1 MYVYVYVCVCLCI
14 FTSTG
19 KVTHIKLWVGKMV
32 QWAKALY
39 LLQSLI
45 SRDPYLRPTRPTE
58 RMDSYKLS
66 SYVHTPCAHVHIYTY
81 THKQGNAITRN

>member
-32 QWAKALY
+32 QWAKALAAKPDIPR
-39 LLQSLI
+39 SI
-45 SRDPYLRPTRPTE
+45 SETH
-58 RMDSYKLS
+58 M
-66 SYVHTPCAHVHIYTY
+66 AHREN
-81 THKQGNAITRN
+81 GFL